1 MQVEPNGG
9 VELPNLEYFKII
21 PNFDD
26 ADFCRR
32 KAERIGSMSRQRYRK
47 SVLIN

>member
-21 PNFDD
+21 SIFDD
-26 ADFCRR
+26 ADCCRE
-32 KAERIGSMSRQRYRK
+32 KPNV
-47 SVLIN
+47 SVPCLGKGIANQC